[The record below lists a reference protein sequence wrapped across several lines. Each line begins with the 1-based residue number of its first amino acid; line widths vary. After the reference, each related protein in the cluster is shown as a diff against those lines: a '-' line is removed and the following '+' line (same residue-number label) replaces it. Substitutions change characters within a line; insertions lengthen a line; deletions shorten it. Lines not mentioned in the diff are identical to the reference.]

1 MKELI
6 FYTIA
11 STVIALIAQALHASL
26 ALTIFAAL
34 LIPPVI
40 LLVIRV
46 IRL

>member
-11 STVIALIAQALHASL
+11 STVIALMAQALHASL
-26 ALTIFAAL
+26 TLTIITSL

-40 LLVIRV
+40 LLVVRV
-46 IRL
+46 TRL